1 MLVQGGRWAQADTS
15 LRLGVSATWPG
26 SAGAK
31 ASADLPPQQQKE
43 GCRVLLA
50 QFCRR
55 AQLLR
60 SRRTP
65 ASSPSPTSLWRLCA
79 GLPPEQSQLPS
90 SLAKRPSLQRMRP
103 PRAAARPPATPAWTA
118 AGRSAG
124 ATAAPARLPSAPQV
138 SGRAVPSQN
147 TKPRRAEKPA
157 CGGGQQRRQTCVNA
171 RARRRPQGRA
181 GGRSLARGR
190 PPQHVAAA
198 GPTSRLTDLL
208 Q

>member
-103 PRAAARPPATPAWTA
+103 PSRGGPPSCHSCLDSSWPLCRRHSCTSQATQCSTSEWACGYKSEHKAKTSREARLRWGAAATADVRECQGAPAPSRPGRGAQPGAGPPAAACSSSRPHQPA
-118 AGRSAG
+118 
-124 ATAAPARLPSAPQV
+124 
-138 SGRAVPSQN
+138 
-147 TKPRRAEKPA
+147 
-157 CGGGQQRRQTCVNA
+157 
-171 RARRRPQGRA
+171 
-181 GGRSLARGR
+181 
-190 PPQHVAAA
+190 
-198 GPTSRLTDLL
+198 D
-208 Q
+208 